1 MTPPKNPFPLASSAT
16 GMSAQSTNAVIMV
29 RPCEFYPNP
38 ETALDNAFQSDVVS
52 DLPPTVREDART
64 EFDRA
69 VKTLTDAGVT
79 VHVFDDTPSPTK
91 PDAVFPNN
99 WFSTHADGR
108 VVLYPMYNLSRRPE
122 RRGDLIE
129 RLREW
134 YCITEVVDYSS
145 FEGKDLYLEGT
156 GSLVLDHN
164 ERVAYASLS
173 KRTSRELL
181 KRLCADFAFE
191 PVTFES
197 IGGDGRLIYHT
208 NVMMCIGTGV
218 ALVGLEMIRASVDRM
233 RVRQRLEASGRTVIE
248 LTREQVENFTGNA
261 LELHNDQERLL
272 VLSERAHSHLTPS
285 QVATLETFVR
295 LVPIALPTIEL
306 AGGSARCMMATV
318 HLPSR

>member
-1 MTPPKNPFPLASSAT
+1 M
-16 GMSAQSTNAVIMV
+16 GAQSTNTVIMV

-38 ETALDNAFQSDVVS
+38 ETALDNAFQSDVGS
-52 DLPPTVREDART
+52 DIPPRVGEDART

-69 VKTLTDAGVT
+69 VKTLMDAGVT
-79 VHVFDDTPSPTK
+79 VHVFDDTPSPAK

-108 VVLYPMYNLSRRPE
+108 VVLYPMYTPSRRPE

-129 RLREW
+129 SLRER
-134 YCITEVVDYSS
+134 YRITEVVDYSS
-145 FEGKDLYLEGT
+145 FEEKDLFLEGT

-164 ERVAYASLS
+164 ERIAYASLS
-173 KRTSRELL
+173 KRTSREAL
-181 KRLCADFAFE
+181 KRFCADFDFE
-191 PVTFES
+191 PISFES
-197 IGGDGRLIYHT
+197 IGADGRLIYHT

-218 ALVGLEMIRASVDRM
+218 ALVGLEMIRGPVDRT
-233 RVRQRLEASGRTVIE
+233 RVRQRLEASGRTVVE
-248 LTREQVENFTGNA
+248 LTREQVENFAGNA

-272 VLSERAHSHLTPS
+272 VLSERARSHLTPS
-285 QVATLETFVR
+285 QVATLEKFVR
-295 LVPIALPTIEL
+295 LVPLALPTIEL

>member
-1 MTPPKNPFPLASSAT
+1 
-16 GMSAQSTNAVIMV
+16 MSAQSTNAVIMV

-38 ETALDNAFQSDVVS
+38 ETALDNAFQSDLGS
-52 DLPPTVREDART
+52 DIPPRVREDARN

-79 VHVFDDTPSPTK
+79 VHVFDDTPSPAK

-122 RRGDLIE
+122 RRGDLID

-134 YCITEVVDYSS
+134 YRIIEVVDYSS

-181 KRLCADFAFE
+181 KRFCADFAFE

-218 ALVGLEMIRASVDRM
+218 ALVGLEMIRASVDQT
-233 RVRQRLEASGRTVIE
+233 RVRERLEASGRTVIE
-248 LTREQVENFTGNA
+248 LTREQVENFAGNA

-285 QVATLETFVR
+285 QVATLEKFVR
-295 LVPIALPTIEL
+295 LVPLALPTIEL